1 MENGKGIQ
9 LVTLHHNVRDG
20 FTIMV
25 RPIKS
30 RLKQYSSFGYVDDV
44 LMKTPF

>member
-9 LVTLHHNVRDG
+9 LVFLRCNVKGG
-20 FTIMV
+20 FIIMV

-30 RLKQYSSFGYVDDV
+30 RLKQYLSFGYVDDV